1 MKVSFTKGTTSQT
14 HQSFEFRVD
23 FLASS
28 MIHVIQ
34 YCNSGLKQ
42 TFTDKKC
49 STKLEQFLY
58 RSLSRLRHR
67 CEDQRARALRL
78 AKNKKLWA
86 KQMGVHVVYQ
96 LLAYDITP

>member
-1 MKVSFTKGTTSQT
+1 MAQQQAPIQPVIGALDEALAIGQQADAENNNAAPLPAAPALEANVSL
-14 HQSFEFRVD
+14 D
-23 FLASS
+23 FG
-28 MIHVIQ
+28 HPF
-34 YCNSGLKQ
+34 YH
-42 TFTDKKC
+42 
-49 STKLEQFLY
+49 LY